1 MNTSLS
7 KETNSVTL
15 QRDVICI
22 SMHWI
27 MLQGKCYLFLEA
39 TSQLYRSLAPIQ
51 PWLYYL
57 LESYQGPEKVV
68 GVFLSAAYM
77 VSKGT
82 DLMNRVKLW
91 RGAFWK
97 LLQNVVSCT

>member
-1 MNTSLS
+1 VRIFIL
-7 KETNSVTL
+7 
-15 QRDVICI
+15 
-22 SMHWI
+22 WI
-27 MLQGKCYLFLEA
+27 ILQGKCYLFLEA

-82 DLMNRVKLW
+82 DLMNRAKLW

-97 LLQNVVSCT
+97 LLQNVVCGTCKLLKH